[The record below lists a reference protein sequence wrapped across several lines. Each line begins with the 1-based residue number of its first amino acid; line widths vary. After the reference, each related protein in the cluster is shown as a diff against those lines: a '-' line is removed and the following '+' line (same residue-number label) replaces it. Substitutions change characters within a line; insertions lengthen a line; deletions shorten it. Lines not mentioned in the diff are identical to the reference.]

1 MNPSKPAAIHAGN
14 NILDKQDIR
23 NTLGKIIK
31 YWYWVVFLLLVS
43 LATAFLFLRKSTLY
57 YGATTSILIKPQQ
70 NAIKDA
76 LSKSF
81 MGNSVSNE
89 DVYNEMEILKSRG
102 LLAETIRRMDL
113 GVSYYIKGRLRTGE
127 LYQGIP
133 FAVVDAKA
141 LDPALSNTPFN
152 IHIINAEKYTLS
164 IEGGDVSYSKTHA
177 FGEPVVHEKFS
188 FIINSKPEQIRSIT
202 KPGEIN
208 YQFRINDPGF
218 LIDKYKEALTLTKAQ
233 EASVITL
240 NIEDEIP
247 ERAVAFLDTLTRLY
261 IERSVSVQKEINSNT
276 LKFVETQL
284 NEVEGILNSVES
296 NLEQYQRQTGTV
308 ASGEQSQL
316 YLQQKADVE
325 EELARLSVQMNSVDY
340 LYNSLTSGGD
350 ISAISPTL
358 LSDEADPALSTAFT
372 ELSGLLQKKTNLL
385 FSNTKNS
392 PVVKEVE
399 QQIEMSKKNV
409 LQMVLNMRRSMVL
422 KYNTLSGQL
431 GTYKSRIS
439 TMPTTMKG
447 LVNINRKVSINEK
460 IYLFLLETR
469 AQTVIERASIVP
481 DKTIIEAANATGLL
495 HPVKLKVYL
504 MSAGAGLAASFV
516 LIFLLGLFYNF
527 IESKDELTA
536 LTTLP
541 VIGIVGKSKE
551 ARDNY
556 LAVEKNP
563 QSLTA
568 EAFRVI
574 RTNLAYF
581 GYKSSSKSVLIT
593 STMPGEGKTFCAV
606 NIATILAKARK
617 KVLLMDLDLHKPR
630 QANAFNL
637 KNEVGITNYLVG
649 SATLGEITVASPVE
663 NLDIILTGPRTPNA
677 SELILEPKLEELI
690 DTLKQTYEYV
700 IIDTAPVGVLS
711 DALML
716 MKYSDLNIYVLRA
729 HFAKREFVELAHGIM
744 EKNNIKSMSFVLN
757 QVSQKRIPAGYG
769 GTYYYK

>member
-81 MGNSVSNE
+81 MGTSVSNE

>member
-14 NILDKQDIR
+14 NILDKQDIK

-31 YWYWVVFLLLVS
+31 YWYWVVFLLFLS

-127 LYQGIP
+127 LYRGIP
-133 FAVVDAKA
+133 FTVVDAKA

-152 IHIINAEKYTLS
+152 IHIVNTEKYTLS
-164 IEGGDVSYSKTHA
+164 IEGGDVSYQKTHA

-188 FIINSKPEQIRSIT
+188 FIVNSKPEQIRSISR
-202 KPGEIN
+202 PGEIN
-208 YQFRINDPGF
+208 YQFRINDPEY

-261 IERSVSVQKEINSNT
+261 IDRSVSVQKEINSNT

-358 LSDEADPALSTAFT
+358 LSEEADPALSTAFT

-385 FSNTKNS
+385 FSNTRNS

-409 LQMVLNMRRSMVL
+409 LQMVLNLRRSMVL
-422 KYNTLSGQL
+422 KYNTLTGQL

-481 DKTIIEAANATGLL
+481 DKTIIEAANGIGLL

-504 MSAGAGLAASFV
+504 MSAGAGLAASLV

-581 GYKSSSKSVLIT
+581 GYKSASKSVLIT

-637 KNEVGITNYLVG
+637 KNDVGITNYLVG
-649 SATLGEITVASPVE
+649 SATLQEITVTSPVE

-690 DTLKQTYEYV
+690 DTLKKSYEYV